1 MKIPAT
7 FTGVASKVDGSL
19 SLRFASQE
27 LPVADKVKIMELVNS
42 FGWLVFSINDT
53 EEIPQ
58 ENAPDERK
66 SPSQAYRDV
75 LFVYYKQQ
83 GGDPARFNLYY
94 RKHMAKITEE
104 LKEKLND

>member
-1 MKIPAT
+1 MKISAT

-19 SLRFASQE
+19 SLRFATQE
-27 LPVADKVKIMELVNS
+27 LPVADKVKIMELVS
-42 FGWLVFSINDT
+42 QFGWLAFSPNDT

-83 GGDPARFNLYY
+83 GGDPARFNTYY
-94 RKHMAKITEE
+94 RRHMAKITDE
-104 LKEKLND
+104 LKERLDA